1 MILVTAQE
9 IQKLVDNAYL
19 QGMHEAFIRI
29 GQAHADEISKLDK
42 KVLDGDT
49 LTDDEVAEVRNSSI
63 FTAKLTRLENEMVSD
78 VKKRIAER
86 KSSEKGDHSDDVTN
100 I

>member
-1 MILVTAQE
+1 MTAQE

-42 KVLDGDT
+42 KVLDGEA
-49 LTDDEVAEVRNSSI
+49 LTDDEVAEVRN
-63 FTAKLTRLENEMVSD
+63 
-78 VKKRIAER
+78 
-86 KSSEKGDHSDDVTN
+86 
-100 I
+100 

>member
-1 MILVTAQE
+1 MTAQE

-42 KVLDGDT
+42 KVLDG
-49 LTDDEVAEVRNSSI
+49 DEVAEVRNSSI